1 MNRPEPMPT
10 LPSGTADAVLDALP
24 HPVIMIADDGRIA
37 NANAAAEAFFEA
49 SLPLLRRHT
58 LNELVPFGSPLL
70 ALIDQARSRGS
81 AVNEYKVDL
90 GTPRNPGER
99 LVDLHVAPLPDRADH
114 LVIMLQERTIADK
127 MDRQLTHRGAA
138 RSVIALAAML
148 AHEIKNPLSGIRG
161 AAQLLEHSVGDDDR
175 TLTRLICDET
185 DRIVK
190 LVDRMEV
197 FSDERPVERESVN
210 IHAILEHVKRLAQ
223 SGFARHIK
231 FVEEYDPSL
240 PPVLA
245 NRDQLIQVFL
255 NLVKNAAEAIGDDAS
270 DGEIH
275 LSTAFRPGVRLSL
288 PGHKTRVSLPLEF
301 CVRDNGPGVPD
312 DLLPHLFDPFVT
324 TKASGSGLGLAL
336 VAKIVG
342 DHGGIIE
349 CESQSRRTTFR
360 VLMPIYLGD
369 GAEPGGVDLKG
380 MPMPAGNILV
390 ADDDA
395 AIRTVLNQ
403 ALSRAGYEVRST
415 SNAAT
420 LWRWVSQG
428 DGDLV
433 ITDVVMPDENAF
445 DLLPRIKK
453 VRPELPVII
462 MSAQNT
468 FMTAVRA
475 SERGAYEYLPKP
487 FDLKELIAIVGRALS
502 EPKERA
508 RPAVKPEDFES
519 IPLVGRSPAMQEIY
533 RVLARLMQT
542 DLTVMITGESGTGKE
557 LVARALHDYGK
568 RRSGPFVAIN
578 MAAIPR
584 DLIESELFGHE
595 KGAFTGANTRSSGRF
610 EQAEGGTLFLDE
622 IGDMPMEAQTRLLRV
637 LQQGEYTT
645 VGGRTP
651 IKADVRIVAASN
663 KDLRILIQQGL
674 FREDLFFR
682 LNVVP
687 LRLPPLRER
696 IEDVPDLI
704 RHFFNQVEREG
715 LPAKQLEPS
724 ALERLKRHRWPG
736 NVRELENLAR
746 RLAALYPQEM
756 ISAAVIDTELSQPA
770 MVSASDEPRAEEGL
784 SAAVERHLAAYF
796 ASFGDE
802 LPPPGLYHRMLREVE
817 HPLLSVTLAAT
828 RGNQIR
834 AADLLGVN
842 RNTLRKKIRD
852 LEIQVFRGSG

>member
-1 MNRPEPMPT
+1 
-10 LPSGTADAVLDALP
+10 
-24 HPVIMIADDGRIA
+24 
-37 NANAAAEAFFEA
+37 
-49 SLPLLRRHT
+49 
-58 LNELVPFGSPLL
+58 
-70 ALIDQARSRGS
+70 
-81 AVNEYKVDL
+81 
-90 GTPRNPGER
+90 
-99 LVDLHVAPLPDRADH
+99 
-114 LVIMLQERTIADK
+114 
-127 MDRQLTHRGAA
+127 
-138 RSVIALAAML
+138 
-148 AHEIKNPLSGIRG
+148 
-161 AAQLLEHSVGDDDR
+161 
-175 TLTRLICDET
+175 
-185 DRIVK
+185 
-190 LVDRMEV
+190 
-197 FSDERPVERESVN
+197 
-210 IHAILEHVKRLAQ
+210 
-223 SGFARHIK
+223 
-231 FVEEYDPSL
+231 
-240 PPVLA
+240 
-245 NRDQLIQVFL
+245 
-255 NLVKNAAEAIGDDAS
+255 
-270 DGEIH
+270 
-275 LSTAFRPGVRLSL
+275 
-288 PGHKTRVSLPLEF
+288 
-301 CVRDNGPGVPD
+301 
-312 DLLPHLFDPFVT
+312 
-324 TKASGSGLGLAL
+324 
-336 VAKIVG
+336 
-342 DHGGIIE
+342 
-349 CESQSRRTTFR
+349 
-360 VLMPIYLGD
+360 
-369 GAEPGGVDLKG
+369 
-380 MPMPAGNILV
+380 MPAGSILV

-420 LWRWVSQG
+420 LWRWISQG

-433 ITDVVMPDENAF
+433 ISDVVMPDENAF

-453 VRPELPVII
+453 LRPDLPVII

-468 FMTAVRA
+468 FMTAIRA

-487 FDLKELIAIVGRALS
+487 FDLKELISIVGRAMS
-502 EPKERA
+502 EPKERPKA
-508 RPAVKPEDFES
+508 PAKPEDFDQ

-568 RRSGPFVAIN
+568 RRKGPFVAIN

-595 KGAFTGANTRSSGRF
+595 KGAFTGANTRASGRF

-651 IKADVRIVAASN
+651 IKADVRIIAATN

-696 IEDVPDLI
+696 VEDVPDLI
-704 RHFFNQVEREG
+704 RHFFVQAEREG
-715 LPAKQLEPS
+715 LPVKQLDQA
-724 ALERLKRHRWPG
+724 ALDRLKRYRWPG

-746 RLAALYPQEM
+746 RLAALYPQET
-756 ISAAVIDTELSQPA
+756 ISGAVIDTELSQPA
-770 MVSASDEPRAEEGL
+770 ATAPDEARADEGL
-784 SAAVERHLAAYF
+784 SAAVERHLSAYF
-796 ASFGDE
+796 ASFGSE
-802 LPPPGLYHRMLREVE
+802 FPPPGLYHRLLREIE
-817 HPLLSVTLAAT
+817 HPLLTVTLAAT

-852 LEIQVFRGSG
+852 LDIQVYRHGG